1 MATPF
6 PALPHASSSWVLN
19 KRSLHSHS
27 YFTSKIQKTHLR
39 FSPFSNPSSKRF
51 DFYVKAEEKNESSSS
66 VAVVS
71 EDKVEES
78 PKKDV
83 KLGGDLSA
91 ESGAEAKSEID
102 SDAEAREKESQQEL
116 DWKTDE
122 DFKKFMGNPSI
133 KAAIKLEKNLTD
145 WKLKELDKLT
155 SDNPTV
161 AFFDKLARDSLSKV
175 KERLEKAEESLKAI
189 DLNKVFAFINLNQ
202 MCMHFSFALPFMI
215 NKDCTC

>member
-6 PALPHASSSWVLN
+6 PALPQASSSWVLN

-71 EDKVEES
+71 EDKFEES

-83 KLGGDLSA
+83 KLGGGLSA
-91 ESGAEAKSEID
+91 ESETEAKSEID
-102 SDAEAREKESQQEL
+102 SDDDAREKERQQEL

-133 KAAIKLEKNLTD
+133 EAAIKLEKQMTD
-145 WKLKELDKLT
+145 RKLKELDRKT
-155 SDNPTV
+155 GDNPIV
-161 AFFDKLARDSLSKV
+161 AFFNKLARDNLSKE
-175 KERLEKAEESLKAI
+175 KERLEKAEESFKAI
-189 DLNKVFAFINLNQ
+189 DLNKVFAFIN
-202 MCMHFSFALPFMI
+202 
-215 NKDCTC
+215 

>member
-6 PALPHASSSWVLN
+6 PALPSSWVMN

-27 YFTSKIQKTHLR
+27 CFTSKIQKAHLR

-83 KLGGDLSA
+83 RLGGDLSA
-91 ESGAEAKSEID
+91 ESGTEAKSEID
-102 SDAEAREKESQQEL
+102 SDAEAIEKESQQEL

-122 DFKKFMGNPSI
+122 DFKKFLGNPSI
-133 KAAIKLEKNLTD
+133 EAAIKLEKNMTD
-145 WKLKELDKLT
+145 RKLKELDRKT
-155 SDNPTV
+155 SDNPIV
-161 AFFDKLARDSLSKV
+161 AFFNKLVRDNLSKE
-175 KERLEKAEESLKAI
+175 KERLEKAEESFKAI
-189 DLNKVFAFINLNQ
+189 DLNKVFAFINLN
-202 MCMHFSFALPFMI
+202 
-215 NKDCTC
+215 